1 MVDKKSLVMIG
12 ILAVLIPVNVI
23 LTYRNIKNWKDD
35 HIANSGRLVE
45 VWNVLPENENK
56 RVTMTVTGYS
66 SVEGCDE
73 TECIMANGRRAYVGA
88 VACPRSWKLG
98 TVVKFE
104 GKEYE
109 CMDRLSMKY
118 DNRIDV
124 FFGYGN
130 DAFKEARKFGKRSL
144 EVEIVR

>member
-1 MVDKKSLVMIG
+1 MFDKISYILIG
-12 ILAVLIPVNVI
+12 ILVIANVV
-23 LTYRNIKNWKDD
+23 LTYRNIKAWKDD
-35 HIANSGRLVE
+35 HIADSGKMVE
-45 VWNVLPENENK
+45 MRNVLPENENK
-56 RVTMTVTGYS
+56 RVMMTVTGYS
-66 SVEGCDE
+66 SVEGCDDS
-73 TECIMANGRRAYVGA
+73 ECVMANGKRAYIGA
-88 VACPRSWKLG
+88 VACPRGWKLG

-109 CMDRLSMKY
+109 CMDRLSRKY

-130 DAFKEARKFGKRSL
+130 EAFKEARKFGKRNL